1 MKYRYIYSE
10 LFSAELVE
18 ILEHSANFRIALS
31 INYICNNSLEF
42 GSGDVVQ
49 FLKQASQM
57 LST

>member
-18 ILEHSANFRIALS
+18 ILEQSGNSRIALS
-31 INYICNNSLEF
+31 INCIYNNALEF
-42 GSGDVVQ
+42 GSADVVR

-57 LST
+57 LSR